1 MDTSSSSSSVPIMS
15 SRDIHSHQEGL
26 IGGERSGLATIAIS
40 GGGQDK
46 ITASG
51 ASLWMR
57 VVAALDGALLPV
69 WVARAVGGSSLCVW
83 VGQDTIS
90 SAIGTSGGGDRPMTA
105 CGAS

>member
-1 MDTSSSSSSVPIMS
+1 MS

-51 ASLWMR
+51 ASL
-57 VVAALDGALLPV
+57 
-69 WVARAVGGSSLCVW
+69 CC
-83 VGQDTIS
+83 
-90 SAIGTSGGGDRPMTA
+90 DRPMTA

>member
-1 MDTSSSSSSVPIMS
+1 MWEVPNRKVMDTSSSSSSVPIMS
-15 SRDIHSHQEGL
+15 SRDISHQEGL

-51 ASLWMR
+51 ASL
-57 VVAALDGALLPV
+57 
-69 WVARAVGGSSLCVW
+69 CC
-83 VGQDTIS
+83 
-90 SAIGTSGGGDRPMTA
+90 DRPMTA